1 MCCAVWAA
9 GHGKEWAG
17 GENTLRTWE
26 VQNYVEKRMRG
37 AVGSCSLCRI
47 VWLNRHINL
56 ESWKASSTVD
66 RKEGGREHQSLSWM
80 KRDRNMRIGNVLWE
94 TASCSGIPV
103 GPEHYFSNHLF
114 ISCFLFRALSSWW
127 RIGIW
132 EAKDKCYAYWIPIAL
147 LHNCSMS
154 LTSQLWTL
162 VNLEFLL
169 SFISFMHVG
178 LLSCSRWASGLAWP
192 TASYLQSLGQVVSSA
207 SGDKCA
213 AMVPR

>member
-103 GPEHYFSNHLF
+103 GPEHYLSNHLF

-132 EAKDKCYAYWIPIAL
+132 EAKDKCLLNTCCIA
-147 LHNCSMS
+147 
-154 LTSQLWTL
+154 SQLLYVLKITALNPSESWVSTKFHFIYACWTS
-162 VNLEFLL
+162 FLL
-169 SFISFMHVG
+169 
-178 LLSCSRWASGLAWP
+178 
-192 TASYLQSLGQVVSSA
+192 
-207 SGDKCA
+207 
-213 AMVPR
+213 